1 MTRSWKQSILFPGTQ
16 LLWNQ
21 NEALAFVRWLR
32 FYLFILSKYWY
43 ISACTIRLQ
52 HLLFS
57 CYREHFFLRCIVTPS
72 KFLFVHNPQGTQ
84 CNAVNIIKQRLEALK
99 ISKVLFWENNYQDIF
114 CLQRVKPTSNY
125 WASTRFTEYH
135 QSTIS
140 TLFWGSKLW
149 IVLRPEK
156 KKQKT
161 KPIFLQSKTSSQ
173 MFLVLKIW
181 IYGQRLALKYYSWNH
196 ARGAQLWTVK
206 KKRVCSCFCF
216 TYTMEAYIFLND
228 TQNRFWRVK
237 RNMFKTHTQSEYIWT
252 ICNQNYIFSI
262 ISKRC
267 DDCLKN
273 FFLCSRCDL
282 ILTDAFHFPLWCC
295 LCILPTPH
303 QFQRCRGTPPF
314 GMRYW
319 ISRVWRNQNL
329 GNNISL
335 NFCK

>member
-57 CYREHFFLRCIVTPS
+57 CYREHFFLRCILTPS

-114 CLQRVKPTSNY
+114 CLQRVKPTSNH

-156 KKQKT
+156 KQT
-161 KPIFLQSKTSSQ
+161 
-173 MFLVLKIW
+173 
-181 IYGQRLALKYYSWNH
+181 N
-196 ARGAQLWTVK
+196 
-206 KKRVCSCFCF
+206 
-216 TYTMEAYIFLND
+216 
-228 TQNRFWRVK
+228 
-237 RNMFKTHTQSEYIWT
+237 KTHLSSKQNIIPDVSGTKNLDIWAKT
-252 ICNQNYIFSI
+252 GSQILLLKSC
-262 ISKRC
+262 KRC
-267 DDCLKN
+267 PALNCQEKEGLQLLLFYLHHGSTHFFEWHPKQILKRKEKYVQN
-273 FFLCSRCDL
+273 THT
-282 ILTDAFHFPLWCC
+282 I
-295 LCILPTPH
+295 
-303 QFQRCRGTPPF
+303 
-314 GMRYW
+314 
-319 ISRVWRNQNL
+319 RVHMDNL
-329 GNNISL
+329 
-335 NFCK
+335 